1 MSKARKYKKIESRLA
16 GHPIRE
22 INWRDNML
30 ELLFLGALAQQEGPS
45 ALEVFQSLRLSAEKL
60 SGKPFDGSVRAW
72 NEVAGI
78 VGDAVSRLV
87 KSAPA
92 FFSGATLAMFR
103 RLPLEG
109 REQVLATTEEVDPGI
124 ESDFFL
130 IAGLLRQMWDGH
142 GPLGTKA
149 KALHLWALLGP
160 DESDSPNGRIRD
172 EIKRLLD
179 GSIPNGETT
188 IRASWLGFMEMSDF
202 APSAEFAI
210 KFWEFGFTTPCLSSS
225 DERPSKRPWPVE
237 GLVPINSEI
246 NALIAAVL
254 ARCGPAF
261 DSFVR
266 DVLVGLLGRLRSLLS
281 LVLSS
286 CERGEGEAAEIFLRC
301 LADTNITIRW
311 MLMQDDLTVF
321 LKYKQHSSEKEKHAI
336 DTLRS
341 VVGED
346 ASEEVKR
353 SVDREYSK
361 LHRTSG
367 RWPELMDVT
376 LGPWNDVSIG
386 KMAKDLGGD
395 DERKYT
401 LVFGRASDAVHGSWR
416 SLTRFHLE
424 ECLNPLHNGH
434 YLPTD
439 GAARSAGVAP
449 AVVALMLTFEA
460 LLSILEKVLPPEAEE
475 RAGTERAFRELLKW
489 SDQHFDPSAGIWRV
503 DD

>member
-1 MSKARKYKKIESRLA
+1 M
-16 GHPIRE
+16 
-22 INWRDNML
+22 NWRDNML
-30 ELLFLGALAQQEGPS
+30 ELLFLGALAHQQEGLS
-45 ALEVFQSLRLSAEKL
+45 ALEVFQVLRSSAEKL
-60 SGKPFDGSVRAW
+60 SGKPFDGSIRAW
-72 NEVAGI
+72 NDVARI
-78 VGDAVSRLV
+78 AGDAISELV

-92 FFSGATLAMFR
+92 FFSGATTAMFR

-109 REQVLATTEEVDPGI
+109 REQVLAITQEVDPGI

-142 GPLGTKA
+142 GPIATKA
-149 KALHLWALLGP
+149 KALHLWAILGP
-160 DESDSPNGRIRD
+160 DESDSPNGRIDD
-172 EIKRLLD
+172 EIKRVLD
-179 GSIPNGETT
+179 DSIASGETT
-188 IRASWLGFMEMSDF
+188 IRASWLAFIGMSDF
-202 APSAEFAI
+202 APSAEWAI
-210 KFWEFGFTTPCLSSS
+210 KFWEFGFATPCISAS
-225 DERPSKRPWPVE
+225 DKRPSKRPWPVE
-237 GLVPINSEI
+237 SLVPISSEI

-254 ARCGPAF
+254 ARCGPSF

-266 DVLVGLLGRLRSLLS
+266 DVLVGLLARFRSLLS

-311 MLMQDDLTVF
+311 MLMQDDPTIF
-321 LKYKQHSSEKEKHAI
+321 LKYKQHSSEQEKHAI

-346 ASEEVKR
+346 APDEVKR
-353 SVDREYSK
+353 SVNREYSK

-386 KMAKDLGGD
+386 KMAKDLGGS

-434 YLPTD
+434 YLPAD
-439 GAARSAGVAP
+439 GSPRSAGVAP

-460 LLSILEKVLPPEAEE
+460 LLSTLEKVLPPEAEE
-475 RAGTERAFRELLKW
+475 RARTEKAFRELLKW
-489 SDQHFDPSAGIWRV
+489 SDEHFDPEVGTWRV